1 MNDFDDAFAEEP
13 YSDYDDA
20 FKDESVAPAV
30 AETVTH
36 VTDVTHFSEGVYPTS
51 VSDVLDAVMRFCYD
65 YIAYPSKDAVEAHVL
80 WIAHTWL
87 SDLLFTTPR
96 LAFVSPE
103 KRSGKTRAQ
112 EVTALLVPNPVN
124 VVSVSPAYLF
134 RKIQEQPD
142 GYLPVIQ
149 LDETDAL
156 FTGKPSETTE
166 QIRGII
172 NAGYRQG
179 ATVGRAEATKNGE
192 VKTIDFPVFAPVCL
206 AGIGDLPDTI
216 ADRAI
221 IIHMKR
227 RRPDWKLKPYRD
239 RSVRKEAEPLRA
251 QLAAWAQS
259 VRDTLAS
266 YTDDDYPQ
274 LPDEIQD
281 RDADVW
287 EPLFIIAQL
296 AGGHWLQT
304 VRDIA
309 IRMVKA
315 QHEEPQSIGERL
327 LKDIRTVFDDQP
339 AIYRNDLIEQLKSI
353 EGAPWATLGKAG
365 EGIDSW
371 YLTKTLK
378 KYDIAKDHDGKAH
391 SIRIGGMPRD
401 WGYYKTDFLDAWS
414 RYIPELEHTPSE
426 NYVTNV
432 TDVTENPN
440 PDETVT
446 HVTNVTPNSEG
457 VYPNDQL
464 QFELKGES
472 DE

>member
-1 MNDFDDAFAEEP
+1 LNKNEAFNNAMQ
-13 YSDYDDA
+13 A
-20 FKDESVAPAV
+20 SVQ
-30 AETVTH
+30 
-36 VTDVTHFSEGVYPTS
+36 
-51 VSDVLDAVMRFCYD
+51 LDATLQEQPNAQDSQPLATGSQNINGSDILDNVKHFCCQF
-65 YIAYPSKDAVEAHVL
+65 IAYPDADASMAHAL
-80 WIAHTWL
+80 WIGHAWL
-87 SDLLFTTPR
+87 VELLFTTPR

-142 GYLPVIQ
+142 GHLPDIQ

-239 RSVRKEAEPLRA
+239 RSVRKEAEPIRKE
-251 QLAAWAQS
+251 LAAWAQS

-266 YTDDDYPQ
+266 YTDNDYPQ

-296 AGGHWLQT
+296 AGGHWPQT
-304 VRDIA
+304 VHDIA
-309 IRMVKA
+309 IRMVTA

-327 LKDIRTVFDDQP
+327 LKDIRTVFDDQS
-339 AIYRNDLIEQLKSI
+339 AIYRNDLIKQLKDI

-371 YLTKTLK
+371 YLTKTLR
-378 KYDIAKDHDGKAH
+378 KYDIARDFQGKAH

-401 WGYYKTDFLDAWS
+401 WGYYKSDFTDAWS
-414 RYIPELEHTPSE
+414 RYLSPDTPLENRVTDVTSETVNNQTIQTTNVTP
-426 NYVTNV
+426 VTNV
-432 TDVTENPN
+432 T
-440 PDETVT
+440 
-446 HVTNVTPNSEG
+446 HFSEG
-457 VYPNDQL
+457 VYPNDQD
-464 QFELKGES
+464 EL
-472 DE
+472 DF